1 MQPNFFLPLKNVMLF
16 QELVEQVCSRS
27 SHLPGM
33 ACFYGPSGYG
43 KTKSATYGANH
54 SSAFYIELNDTCTR
68 KSMCQMILIE
78 VGLPDLARKAS
89 VPDMVNAIQARLAE
103 TGDRPLIIDEAD
115 FLLKKNLI
123 DTVRAL
129 HDKSGA
135 PVILIGEEL
144 LPQKLKAHERAHNRM
159 LNWVAAQPCDLDDTA
174 LIAERLGLA
183 SQAGGVKIGKDLVAA
198 IHKASGGRIRRV
210 LVNVEQIVN
219 FARATSKSQIDLAA
233 WGARPLSTGEPPSR
247 RAA

>member
-1 MQPNFFLPLKNVMLF
+1 MTPNFFLPLKNVMLF

-54 SSAFYIELNDTCTR
+54 SSAFYVELNDTSTR
-68 KSMCQMILIE
+68 KSLCQMILTE
-78 VGLPDLARKAS
+78 VGLPDLARKAA

-103 TGDRPLIIDEAD
+103 TGSRPLIIDEAD
-115 FLLKKNLI
+115 FLLKKSLI

-144 LPQKLKAHERAHNRM
+144 LPHKLKAHERAHNRM
-159 LNWVAAQPCDLDDTA
+159 LNWVAAQPCDSDDTA
-174 LIAERLGLA
+174 LIVEKLGH
-183 SQAGGVKIGKDLVAA
+183 GVAFGADL

-210 LVNVEQIVN
+210 LVNVEQVTA
-219 FARATSKSQIDLAA
+219 FARSTSRDYIDLAA
-233 WGARPLSTGEPPSR
+233 WGSRPLSTGEPPSR

>member
-1 MQPNFFLPLKNVMLF
+1 MTPNFFLPLKNVVLF
-16 QELVEQVCSRS
+16 QELAEQVSSRS

-43 KTKSATYGANH
+43 KTRSATVGANLCN
-54 SSAFYIELNDTCTR
+54 AFYVELNATSTR
-68 KSMCQMILIE
+68 KSMCQTILTE
-78 VGLPDLARKAS
+78 LALPDLARKAS

-103 TGDRPLIIDEAD
+103 TSRRPLIIDEAD
-115 FLLKKNLI
+115 FLLKKDMI

-144 LPQKLKAHERAHNRM
+144 LPHKLKAHERAHNRM
-159 LNWVAAQPCDLDDTA
+159 LNWVAAQPCDRDDTA
-174 LIAERLGLA
+174 LIAEKLGH
-183 SQAGGVKIGKDLVAA
+183 GVAFGADLIDA

-210 LVNVEQIVN
+210 LVNVEQITA
-219 FARATSKSQIDLAA
+219 FARSTSRDHIDLAA
-233 WGARPLSTGEPPSR
+233 WGSRPLSTGEPPSR

>member
-1 MQPNFFLPLKNVMLF
+1 MTPNFFLPLKNVMLF

-54 SSAFYIELNDTCTR
+54 SSAFYVELNDTTTR
-68 KSMCQMILIE
+68 KHLCQQILIE
-78 VGLPDLARKAS
+78 VGLPDLARKAA

-115 FLLKKNLI
+115 FLLKKGLI

-159 LNWVAAQPCDLDDTA
+159 LNWVAAQPCDLDDTG
-174 LIAERLGLA
+174 LIAERLGH
-183 SQAGGVKIGKDLVAA
+183 GTTFGEDLVAA

-210 LVNVEQIVN
+210 LVNVEMVVG
-219 FARATSKSQIDLAA
+219 FAKAASKTHIDCAA